1 MLRLI
6 WDSFRRRMRQNKA
19 MIAML
24 LCGLVI
30 SSFCISVMLGL
41 AVGQYHLSTGG
52 NIYATL
58 TIEPGEEAAQNI
70 AQVAQHADS
79 IADAGVANMLC
90 MTQLSDNHILIGW
103 QGTGGDYWFP
113 ITSGSFFS
121 ELDHR
126 SNAQVAFISDSYQKD
141 HMNEHEARIGNH
153 AYSII
158 GSGWIVPYNFTA
170 ALSSKSDTQI
180 FPDVEG
186 DGFVEPYFTIIPFA
200 YYAEEFE
207 PALILL
213 HFNTATYS
221 QLESYANALSAKF
234 PDSHI
239 YLPDRNSDNL
249 LTENQ
254 IMYGRLGMLLCAI
267 ASITIIL
274 LMSEWMALYRKEL
287 YVYHLCGMTNV
298 KCFILIYSHWFV
310 LVSIGAVIAV
320 AAHYWAFPM
329 LQYVNADY
337 PPQIGIFAFSLLL
350 FYISTVACSVRT
362 AAKQVK
368 SGWKGVVT

>member
-1 MLRLI
+1 MLKLI
-6 WDSFRRRMRQNKA
+6 YDSFWRRMCQNKA

-30 SSFCISVMLGL
+30 SSFSISVMLGL

-58 TIEPGEEAAQNI
+58 TIEPGDATAQSIVEVSQYAAE
-70 AQVAQHADS
+70 
-79 IADAGVANMLC
+79 IADAGVANILC
-90 MTQLSDNHILIGW
+90 LTQLSDNHILIGW

-121 ELDHR
+121 ELDQQT
-126 SNAQVAFISDSYQKD
+126 NAQVAFISDSYQKD
-141 HMNEHEARIGNH
+141 HMNEQEARIGNH
-153 AYSII
+153 TYSII

-170 ALSSKSDTQI
+170 ALSSQADTQI
-180 FPDVEG
+180 FPDDEG
-186 DGFVEPYFTIIPFA
+186 DEFVEPYFTIIPFA

-207 PALILL
+207 PTLILL
-213 HFNTATYS
+213 HFNRATYS
-221 QLESYANALSAKF
+221 QLESYASALAAKF

-287 YVYHLCGMTNV
+287 YVYYQCGMTKA

-310 LVSIGAVIAV
+310 LVSIGAAIAA
-320 AAHYWAFPM
+320 AAHYLAFPV

-337 PPQIGIFAFSLLL
+337 PPQIGIFVFCHVL
-350 FYISTVACSVRT
+350 FYVLTVACSVRT

-368 SGWKGVVT
+368 FGWKGVVI

>member
-1 MLRLI
+1 
-6 WDSFRRRMRQNKA
+6 

-58 TIEPGEEAAQNI
+58 TIEPGDTTAQRI
-70 AQVAQHADS
+70 DEISQYADEL
-79 IADAGVANMLC
+79 ADAGVANMLC
-90 MTQLSDNHILIGW
+90 LTQLSDNHILIGW

-121 ELDHR
+121 ELDQLT
-126 SNAQVAFISDSYQKD
+126 NAQVAFISDSYQKD
-141 HMNEHEARIGNH
+141 HMNEQKVRIGDH

-170 ALSSKSDTQI
+170 ALSSQSDTQI

-186 DGFVEPYFTIIPFA
+186 DGFVEPYFIIIPFS
-200 YYAEEFE
+200 YYAKEFE
-207 PALILL
+207 PTLILL

-239 YLPDRNSDNL
+239 YLPDCNSDNL

-287 YVYHLCGMTNV
+287 YVYYLCGMTKA

-320 AAHYWAFPM
+320 AAHYLAFPV

-337 PPQIGIFAFSLLL
+337 PPRIGIFVFSLLL
-350 FYISTVACSVRT
+350 FYILTVVCSARS